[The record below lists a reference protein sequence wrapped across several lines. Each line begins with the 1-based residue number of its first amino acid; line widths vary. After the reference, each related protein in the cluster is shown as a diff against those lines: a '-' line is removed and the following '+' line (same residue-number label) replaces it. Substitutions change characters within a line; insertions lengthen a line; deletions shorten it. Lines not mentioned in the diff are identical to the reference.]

1 MRSLCILNTYHC
13 MHVYMQVVQSFTRRE
28 QEAYGAAGAI
38 AEEVLS
44 SIRTVVAFGGE
55 GKETERYVIQC
66 SHMYSI
72 VHAMIH
78 CAFIVRYDKKIKLT
92 RNESFKKYFFSSLI
106 TGGFYF
112 VVFAAYGV
120 SLW

>member
-1 MRSLCILNTYHC
+1 MQSLCILNMYHC

-55 GKETERYVIQC
+55 GKETERYMMQP
-66 SHMYSI
+66 YSI
-72 VHAMIH
+72 VYAMIH

-92 RNESFKKYFFSSLI
+92 RNESFKKNFFSSLI